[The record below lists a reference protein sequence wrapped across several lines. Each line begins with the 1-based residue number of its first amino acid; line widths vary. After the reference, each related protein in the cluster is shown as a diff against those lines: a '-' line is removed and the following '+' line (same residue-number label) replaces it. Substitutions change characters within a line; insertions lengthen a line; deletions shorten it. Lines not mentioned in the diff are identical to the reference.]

1 MSQPPKPNAHYPIII
16 LLLVELIIGLFTFR
30 DYGLSWDEPLFY
42 EYGDALG
49 YAYTPANWFDPSF
62 DLSNAYGPSG
72 DDHKTRGPAYLLLAR
87 EPVHLLESL
96 GMDEASTWHL
106 VNFLTFLLGVY
117 LIYRLSLRWMSA
129 WTAFGAALLFSTQP
143 LLWGHAF
150 INPKDM
156 PFLVFFTGALLFG
169 FEMVDVLNDKTKSGK
184 QKFLRVL
191 LAAFFLGIAT
201 SIRVLA
207 PLVGILV
214 TLYFL
219 VGRIGNPPNQAERN
233 TTSYSQSIPLH
244 KKALWVFL
252 YTTLTILFMLAFWP
266 YLWES
271 PFKNF
276 FQVFL
281 FMSDNPT
288 GLQVL
293 FGGEVYRAYE
303 LPRRYLPTLLA
314 LTLTEPVWPLFGI
327 GLLVRTVGDWKS
339 RLRAAK
345 SHLRGTQSAGGLI
358 TDHWSLITDYWLL
371 ITDYWLLIT
380 AFIIPFAYV
389 LLRRP
394 PMYDGFRHFLFMLPP
409 VFVTCGL
416 GMDAVLGWVKKY
428 SGKTQLISWLRA
440 VVIFTLLIP
449 GLLGM
454 AQLHPYEYA
463 YYNTLVGG
471 TGGAFRNYETDYWLT
486 CYKEAVAQFNTLAPR
501 PANLFVHREAYIAA
515 GYAAGGITV
524 REARGNLSAIRSGDY
539 ILVNTR
545 TNEDRK
551 TFHDAPVILQIA
563 RDGAAFCVVKQ
574 AP

>member
-1 MSQPPKPNAHYPIII
+1 MTQTSPTGTHQSGSRLPILI
-16 LLLVELIIGLFTFR
+16 LLAAQLVIGLFTFR

-96 GMDEASTWHL
+96 GADEASAWHL

-117 LIYRLSLRWMSA
+117 FVYRLSLRWMSA
-129 WTAFGAALLFSTQP
+129 WTAFGAAALFSTQP

-150 INPKDM
+150 INPKDI
-156 PFLVFFTGALLFG
+156 PFLVFFTGALVFG
-169 FEMVDVLNDKTKSGK
+169 FEMVDSFHREETKAAKRFFSSFIFHLSSLILPA
-184 QKFLRVL
+184 FL
-191 LAAFFLGIAT
+191 LGIAT
-201 SIRVLA
+201 SIRVLG
-207 PLVGILV
+207 PLAGLLV
-214 TLYFL
+214 VIYFL
-219 VGRIGNPPNQAERN
+219 VGRIGNPPERN
-233 TTSYSQSIPLH
+233 TIPLH

-371 ITDYWLLIT
+371 ITV
-380 AFIIPFAYV
+380 FIIPFAYV

-501 PANLFVHREAYIAA
+501 PANLFAHREAYIAA